1 MGVTE
6 ADVEEELL
14 AVVEI
19 SLAFG
24 CNVIVDGSITNSFV
38 WFMLLSFED
47 FLAALLL
54 VLLIGVVVLVCVVP
68 V

>member
-14 AVVEI
+14 AVEI
-19 SLAFG
+19 SLAG

-54 VLLIGVVVLVCVVP
+54 VLVVVVLVCVVP

>member
-1 MGVTE
+1 VGVTE
-6 ADVEEELL
+6 ADVEDELL
-14 AVVEI
+14 AVEF
-19 SLAFG
+19 SLAG

-54 VLLIGVVVLVCVVP
+54 VLVIVVVLVCVVP